1 MTSAIDRDL
10 VRLHKHRSQSTAV
23 PDGALA
29 ILVSRRN
36 AVSAALGRLCA
47 EASSIEA
54 AADAVV
60 ACLRS
65 GGRVLVA
72 GNGGSASEAQH
83 FATELVGRFLRER
96 APYAVLSLTADTA
109 VLTAIAND
117 YGYEHVFARQVEAY
131 GRRGD
136 LFLGF
141 STSGRSSNLVNA
153 ATVARDMGVMVI
165 AITGARQSPLADL
178 ADVAI
183 RAPAEETPLIQELHT
198 IVLHILC
205 DLVESALAEPD
216 LDRVVAVR

>member
-1 MTSAIDRDL
+1 M
-10 VRLHKHRSQSTAV
+10 
-23 PDGALA
+23 
-29 ILVSRRN
+29 
-36 AVSAALGRLCA
+36 ALGRLCA